1 MKTIKKT
8 LGVIGAGSMG
18 MAIALNLK
26 QKGFDVVIRDIRPEI
41 ENKAREYGMDV
52 ANSPAELASK
62 TDFIIIVVVNA
73 TQVHHVLFGSDGVT
87 SHATRNK
94 TIMLCPTIAVEDTET
109 FSHQLIDAG
118 FSVMDAPIS
127 GGPVRARAG
136 TMSIMLAGEESVIE
150 QHWEI
155 LQAMSDRIFRLGSRL
170 GDGARYKLV
179 NNLVAGM
186 NLVAASEAVVLAKR
200 IGLDIE
206 KTVALMSASSGQSM
220 MLDDRLP
227 RALAND
233 FSPHAYAYILTKD
246 VALGLSMAESAGV
259 RLPMAEHA
267 LEIFKATLASGFDEL
282 DDSAVLKTLLD

>member
-87 SHATRNK
+87 SHGTRNK

-150 QHWEI
+150 QQWEI

-186 NLVAASEAVVLAKR
+186 NLVAASEAVALAKR

>member
-87 SHATRNK
+87 SHGTRNK

-155 LQAMSDRIFRLGSRL
+155 LHAMSDRIFRLGSRL

-186 NLVAASEAVVLAKR
+186 NLVAASEAVALAKR